1 MKTINELLP
10 LVKANKNT
18 YYNLDKDTKNEF
30 KKLYNEVK
38 EYKKCT
44 INPMQEKHFFDKLND
59 NTKLEYTKKYNALYH
74 LRLFVVR

>member
-1 MKTINELLP
+1 MNTINELLP
-10 LVKANKNT
+10 LLRATKNT
-18 YYNLDKDTKNEF
+18 YYNLDTDSKKRF

-44 INPMQEKHFFDKLND
+44 INPMQKKHLFALLND
-59 NTKLEYTKKYNALYH
+59 NTKLEYTRKYNALYH